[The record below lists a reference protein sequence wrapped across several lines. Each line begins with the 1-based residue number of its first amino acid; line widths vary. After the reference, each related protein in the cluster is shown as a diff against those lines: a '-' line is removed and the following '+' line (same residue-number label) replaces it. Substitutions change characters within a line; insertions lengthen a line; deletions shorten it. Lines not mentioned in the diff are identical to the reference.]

1 MLSSNK
7 YSSAID
13 ALMTATAPH
22 IVIISAVYPPEPV
35 VSARMSHDLANCLT
49 EQGCRV
55 TVICPQPSR
64 PLHADYRAYA
74 NAAATIVSQ
83 EGGVTVVRLP
93 SFSAP
98 VSGLLLRL
106 RESWSFGSC
115 VCRYLSRELPQK
127 PDVLYANAWPLA
139 AQALIAR
146 YASKHDIPLVLQIMD
161 MYPESLLNKLPVM
174 LGSIIAPALTR
185 FDNWIVR
192 QSSSLVVISENMRRV
207 FSDVRGIPAAK
218 METVNIWQDESLFLP
233 LPEGKDAFVCYTI
246 PSSRFTFL
254 YLGNIGPVA
263 GVDLLI
269 RAFCRASL
277 PSAQL
282 LIVGDGADKPA
293 CQQLVSSMGLANV
306 IFISDPDATHVPKLQ
321 SMADVCLLPVK
332 RGAAMSSI
340 PSKLA
345 AYMFSAKPVLATVD
359 SESDTARII
368 RQTNCGW
375 VGEPENEA
383 WLAEKMREVAAL
395 PRENLQLLGEYG
407 QHYGLVHFSK
417 TEGVLCLAQLVKAA
431 THTVTR
437 QSK

>member
-1 MLSSNK
+1 
-7 YSSAID
+7 
-13 ALMTATAPH
+13 MTSTAPH

-35 VSARMSHDLANCLT
+35 VSARMSHDLATCLT
-49 EQGCRV
+49 DQGCRV

-64 PLHADYRAYA
+64 PLHADYRAYS
-74 NAAATIVSQ
+74 NAAAAIVSL
-83 EGGVTVVRLP
+83 EGIVTVVRLP

-98 VSGLLLRL
+98 FSSFSLRL
-106 RESWSFGSC
+106 RESVSFGRC
-115 VCRYLSRELPQK
+115 VCRYLSNELQQK
-127 PDVLYANAWPLA
+127 PDVLYVNAWPLA

-146 YASKHDIPLVLQIMD
+146 YSNSNGIPLVLQIMD
-161 MYPESLLNKLPVM
+161 MYPESLLNKLPRL

-185 FDNWIVR
+185 FDNWIAR
-192 QSSSLVVISENMRRV
+192 QSSSLVVISENMQRA
-207 FSDVRGIPAAK
+207 FSDIRGIPSSK
-218 METVNIWQDESLFLP
+218 IETINIWQDESLFLP
-233 LPEGKDAFVCYTI
+233 LPEAKEAFACYNI
-246 PSSRFTFL
+246 PGNRFTFL

-269 RAFCRASL
+269 RAFHRASL

-332 RGAAMSSI
+332 RWAAMSSI

-375 VGEPENEA
+375 AGEPEDQA
-383 WLAEKMREVAAL
+383 WLAEKMREVAL
-395 PRENLQLLGEYG
+395 LQRKDLQLLGENG
-407 QHYGLVHFSK
+407 QRYGLVHFSK
-417 TEGVLCLAQLVKAA
+417 TKGVLRLAQMVKTAA
-431 THTVTR
+431 HTIAR